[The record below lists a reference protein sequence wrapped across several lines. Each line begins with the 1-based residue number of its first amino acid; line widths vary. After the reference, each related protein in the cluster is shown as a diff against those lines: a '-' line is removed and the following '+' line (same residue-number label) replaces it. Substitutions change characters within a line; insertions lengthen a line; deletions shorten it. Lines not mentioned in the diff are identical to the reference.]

1 VGDRI
6 VAEEN
11 RQTSERTMNGRASR
25 SLSNAEVWSSRL
37 SLQMRH
43 LLGTSLGILAFLSLT
58 GVALDQAFRDAAR
71 ANLRERLYTYVY
83 AYLSSMDLAR
93 DGVLIIPDV
102 LPEPRFTVAG
112 SGLYAL
118 ITSPGLQWQSPSSVS
133 RRLPEQPNL
142 PVGEFVF
149 EGPSRLD
156 SLDYFMLSGGVA
168 WEDDDGRET
177 SFTISIVEDANFI
190 TLQVAIFRRA
200 LWIYLGASAGL
211 LLFAQVIIS
220 RWSLRPLRFVIAEV
234 ERVEKGDVSSLRG
247 RYPRE
252 LALLTN
258 NINELIESEREHLI
272 RYRNT
277 LGDLAHSLK
286 TPLAVL
292 RTRIENG
299 SNDDMDGLRE
309 DVRSQVAR
317 MDGIVAYQ
325 LARAATTGHQ
335 VFAAPIAIDPH
346 VESLV
351 QSLEKVYARKN
362 VLCEFDL
369 DPTARFYGELGDL
382 LELLGNLLE
391 NAFKWANH
399 RVLLSTQ
406 TLTVAPQRR
415 AGLLISVEDDGPGI
429 PPEKVEHLLQ
439 RGVRGDERVQ
449 GHGIGL
455 SIVQDIVR
463 AYRGELSVERS
474 DELGGARFV
483 LRFSPAG

>member
-1 VGDRI
+1 MRRV
-6 VAEEN
+6 
-11 RQTSERTMNGRASR
+11 
-25 SLSNAEVWSSRL
+25 L
-37 SLQMRH
+37 SLQGRQ
-43 LLGTSLGILAFLSLT
+43 LFAASLGLVAFLSLT
-58 GVALDQAFRDAAR
+58 GFALDRAFSEAAVS
-71 ANLRERLYTYVY
+71 NLRERLQTYAH
-83 AYLSSMDLAR
+83 AYLAGSDLAR
-93 DGVLIIPDV
+93 GGELIIPDV
-102 LPEPRFTVAG
+102 PPEPRFAQPG
-112 SGLYAL
+112 AGLYAAVR
-118 ITSPGLQWQSPSSVS
+118 SEAFSWESPSSVS
-133 RRLPEQPNL
+133 RKVPFEMVLD
-142 PVGEFVF
+142 VGEARF
-149 EGPSRLD
+149 EGPIESDEGPVYRFGL
-156 SLDYFMLSGGVA
+156 GVA
-168 WEDDDGRET
+168 WQSDADDEVDF
-177 SFTISIVEDANFI
+177 SFIIVESAQTVDR
-190 TLQVAIFRRA
+190 QVAVFRRS
-200 LWIYLGASAGL
+200 LWAYLGAAAAL
-211 LLFAQVIIS
+211 LLAVQILIS
-220 RWSLRPLRFVIAEV
+220 RWSLQPLRTVVKKLAEV
-234 ERVEKGDVSSLRG
+234 ERGQVDRLRG
-247 RYPRE
+247 DYPRE

-258 NINELIESEREHLI
+258 NINELIDSEREHLM

-292 RTRIENG
+292 RARID
-299 SNDDMDGLRE
+299 NDGAADADELRM
-309 DVRSQVAR
+309 DVREQVAR

-325 LARAATTGHQ
+325 LSRAATTGHQ
-335 VFAAPIAIDPH
+335 VFAAPIVIVPH
-346 VESLV
+346 AESLV

-382 LELLGNLLE
+382 LELLGNLME

-429 PPEKVEHLLQ
+429 PPDKVEHLLQ

-474 DELGGARFV
+474 HELGGARFV
-483 LRFSPAG
+483 LRFSPAA

>member
-1 VGDRI
+1 MTAGHE
-6 VAEEN
+6 AP
-11 RQTSERTMNGRASR
+11 SGRG
-25 SLSNAEVWSSRL
+25 VL
-37 SLQMRH
+37 SLQGRQ
-43 LLGTSLGILAFLSLT
+43 LLAAALGLVAFLSLT
-58 GVALDQAFRDAAR
+58 GFALDRAFSEAAVS
-71 ANLRERLYTYVY
+71 NLRERLQTYAH
-83 AYLSSMDLAR
+83 AYLAGADLAR
-93 DGVLIIPDV
+93 GGELIIPEV
-102 LPEPRFTVAG
+102 PPEPRFLTGG
-112 SGLYAL
+112 SGLYAAVR
-118 ITSPGLQWQSPSSVS
+118 SDSFVWESPSSIS
-133 RRLPEQPNL
+133 RKVPAEMDLAM
-142 PVGEFVF
+142 GEVRF
-149 EGPSRLD
+149 EGPIDSDEGPVYRLG
-156 SLDYFMLSGGVA
+156 LGVA
-168 WEDDDGRET
+168 WTSEADEDVD
-177 SFTISIVEDANFI
+177 FSIVIVETAEAVDA
-190 TLQVAIFRRA
+190 QVAVFRRT
-200 LWIYLGASAGL
+200 LWAYLGAAAAL
-211 LLFAQVIIS
+211 LLAVQILIS
-220 RWSLRPLRFVIAEV
+220 RWSLQPLRAVVGELAEV
-234 ERVEKGDVSSLRG
+234 ERGKRERLRG
-247 RYPRE
+247 GYPRE

-258 NINELIESEREHLI
+258 NINELIDSEREHLM

-292 RTRIENG
+292 RTRIEDG
-299 SNDDMDGLRE
+299 SADDIDGLRE

-474 DELGGARFV
+474 EELGGARFV

>member
-1 VGDRI
+1 V
-6 VAEEN
+6 VKK
-11 RQTSERTMNGRASR
+11 
-25 SLSNAEVWSSRL
+25 L
-37 SLQMRH
+37 
-43 LLGTSLGILAFLSLT
+43 
-58 GVALDQAFRDAAR
+58 
-71 ANLRERLYTYVY
+71 
-83 AYLSSMDLAR
+83 
-93 DGVLIIPDV
+93 
-102 LPEPRFTVAG
+102 
-112 SGLYAL
+112 
-118 ITSPGLQWQSPSSVS
+118 
-133 RRLPEQPNL
+133 
-142 PVGEFVF
+142 
-149 EGPSRLD
+149 
-156 SLDYFMLSGGVA
+156 
-168 WEDDDGRET
+168 
-177 SFTISIVEDANFI
+177 
-190 TLQVAIFRRA
+190 
-200 LWIYLGASAGL
+200 
-211 LLFAQVIIS
+211 
-220 RWSLRPLRFVIAEV
+220 AEV
-234 ERVEKGDVSSLRG
+234 ERGQVDRLRG
-247 RYPRE
+247 DYPRE

-258 NINELIESEREHLI
+258 NINELIDSEREHLM

-292 RTRIENG
+292 RARID
-299 SNDDMDGLRE
+299 NDGAADADELRM
-309 DVRSQVAR
+309 DVREQVAR

-325 LARAATTGHQ
+325 LSRAATTGHQ
-335 VFAAPIAIDPH
+335 VFAAPIVIVPH
-346 VESLV
+346 AESLV

-382 LELLGNLLE
+382 LELLGNLME

-429 PPEKVEHLLQ
+429 PPDKVEHLLQ

-474 DELGGARFV
+474 HELGGARFV
-483 LRFSPAG
+483 LRFSPAA

>member
-1 VGDRI
+1 MG
-6 VAEEN
+6 
-11 RQTSERTMNGRASR
+11 
-25 SLSNAEVWSSRL
+25 
-37 SLQMRH
+37 
-43 LLGTSLGILAFLSLT
+43 
-58 GVALDQAFRDAAR
+58 AL
-71 ANLRERLYTYVY
+71 E
-83 AYLSSMDLAR
+83 
-93 DGVLIIPDV
+93 
-102 LPEPRFTVAG
+102 
-112 SGLYAL
+112 
-118 ITSPGLQWQSPSSVS
+118 
-133 RRLPEQPNL
+133 
-142 PVGEFVF
+142 F
-149 EGPSRLD
+149 EGPFAFDGVDYYRF
-156 SLDYFMLSGGVA
+156 SLGVV
-168 WEDDDGRET
+168 WQNDDE
-177 SFTISIVEDANFI
+177 SELEFTISVLESASAVE
-190 TLQVAIFRRA
+190 TQVVRFRRA
-200 LWIYLGASAGL
+200 LWSYLGAAAL
-211 LLFAQVIIS
+211 LLLLVQILIS
-220 RWSLRPLRFVIAEV
+220 RWSLQPLRTVVKKLAEV
-234 ERVEKGDVSSLRG
+234 ERGQVDRLRG
-247 RYPRE
+247 DYPRE

-258 NINELIESEREHLI
+258 NINELIDSEREHLM

-292 RTRIENG
+292 RARID
-299 SNDDMDGLRE
+299 NDGAADADELRM
-309 DVRSQVAR
+309 DVREQVAR

-325 LARAATTGHQ
+325 LSRAATTGHQ
-335 VFAAPIAIDPH
+335 VFAAPIVIVPH
-346 VESLV
+346 AESLV

-382 LELLGNLLE
+382 LELLGNLME

-429 PPEKVEHLLQ
+429 PPDKVEHLLQ

-474 DELGGARFV
+474 HELGGARFV
-483 LRFSPAG
+483 LRFSPAA

>member
-1 VGDRI
+1 MFRRKI
-6 VAEEN
+6 
-11 RQTSERTMNGRASR
+11 
-25 SLSNAEVWSSRL
+25 
-37 SLQMRH
+37 SLQLRQ
-43 LLGTSLGILAFLSLT
+43 LLGTAIGILAFLGLT
-58 GVALDQAFRDAAR
+58 GVALEQAFRQAAEV
-71 ANLRERLYTYVY
+71 NLSARLETYAH
-83 AYLSSMDLAR
+83 AYLSRIDLAR
-93 DGVLIIPDV
+93 DGALVIPEV
-102 LPEPRFTVAG
+102 PPEPRFAVAG
-112 SGLYAL
+112 SGLYAAL
-118 ITSPGLQWQSPSSVS
+118 ISEAFEWQSPSSVS
-133 RRLPEQPNL
+133 RRLPEPRSL
-142 PVGEFVF
+142 AMGALEF
-149 EGPSRLD
+149 EGPFAFDGVDYYRF
-156 SLDYFMLSGGVA
+156 SLGVV
-168 WEDDDGRET
+168 WQNDDE
-177 SFTISIVEDANFI
+177 SELEFTISVLESASAVE
-190 TLQVAIFRRA
+190 TQVVRFRRA
-200 LWIYLGASAGL
+200 LWSYLGAAAL
-211 LLFAQVIIS
+211 LLLLVQILIS
-220 RWSLRPLRFVIAEV
+220 RWSLQPLRTVVKKLAEV
-234 ERVEKGDVSSLRG
+234 ERGQVDRLRG
-247 RYPRE
+247 DYPRE

-258 NINELIESEREHLI
+258 NINELIDSEREHLM

-292 RTRIENG
+292 RARID
-299 SNDDMDGLRE
+299 NDGAADADELRM
-309 DVRSQVAR
+309 DVREQVAR

-325 LARAATTGHQ
+325 LSRAATTGHQ
-335 VFAAPIAIDPH
+335 VFAAPIVIVPH
-346 VESLV
+346 AESLV

-382 LELLGNLLE
+382 LELLGNLME

-429 PPEKVEHLLQ
+429 PPDKVEHLLQ

-474 DELGGARFV
+474 HELGGARFV
-483 LRFSPAG
+483 LRFSPAA

>member
-1 VGDRI
+1 M
-6 VAEEN
+6 A
-11 RQTSERTMNGRASR
+11 ASR
-25 SLSNAEVWSSRL
+25 TL
-37 SLQMRH
+37 SLQARQ
-43 LLGTSLGILAFLSLT
+43 LLAAALGLVAFLSLT
-58 GVALDQAFRDAAR
+58 GFALDRAFSEAAVS
-71 ANLRERLYTYVY
+71 NLRDRLQTYAH
-83 AYLSSMDLAR
+83 AYLAGSDLAR
-93 DGVLIIPDV
+93 DGGLIIPDV
-102 LPEPRFTVAG
+102 PPEPRFAQPG
-112 SGLYAL
+112 AGLYAAVR
-118 ITSPGLQWQSPSSVS
+118 SENFRWEAPSSLS
-133 RRLPEQPNL
+133 RNVPFEMDLAM
-142 PVGEFVF
+142 GEARF
-149 EGPSRLD
+149 EGPID
-156 SLDYFMLSGGVA
+156 SDEGPVYRFGLGVA
-168 WEDDDGRET
+168 WQADSDEEVD
-177 SFTISIVEDANFI
+177 FNFIIVESAEAIDA
-190 TLQVAIFRRA
+190 QVGVFRRT
-200 LWIYLGASAGL
+200 LWAQLGAAAL
-211 LLFAQVIIS
+211 LLLLVQILIS
-220 RWSLRPLRFVIAEV
+220 RWSLQPLRAVVKELAEV
-234 ERVEKGDVSSLRG
+234 ERGQAERLGGS
-247 RYPRE
+247 YPLE
-252 LALLTN
+252 LAHLTD
-258 NINELIESEREHLI
+258 NINELIESEREHLV

-292 RTRIENG
+292 RTRIEDG
-299 SNDDMDGLRE
+299 SEGGIEDLRE
-309 DVRSQVAR
+309 DVREQVAR

-399 RVLLSTQ
+399 RVLLTTQ

-415 AGLLISVEDDGPGI
+415 AGLLISVDDDGPGI
-429 PPEKVEHLLQ
+429 PADKVEHLLQ

-483 LRFSPAG
+483 LRFSPAA